1 MHRTRLCSWRG
12 IGAMVG
18 LFSGLALLAV
28 ATPALAADAP
38 ATSDVLGKLH
48 ESNQKEIA
56 MGKMAQ
62 KDGKSKEVTSY
73 GKMLVKD
80 HSAADKKVMALAKQE
95 KIELPTPTPEKADM
109 PMGAEFDAAFAKSMV
124 EDHKKDIDE
133 VTKARDNTTDEKLK
147 KLLTDML
154 PTLQKHED
162 KAQKIVDNEGKK

>member
-1 MHRTRLCSWRG
+1 MQKMTRLCS
-12 IGAMVG
+12 
-18 LFSGLALLAV
+18 LFGFSTALALG
-28 ATPALAADAP
+28 TPGLAADSPTTA
-38 ATSDVLGKLH
+38 DVLGQVH

-62 KDGKSKEVTSY
+62 KNGKSKQVTGF
-73 GKMLVKD
+73 GKTLVKD

-95 KIELPTPTPEKADM
+95 KIDLPAPSAAKDDM
-109 PMGAEFDAAFAKSMV
+109 PMGPDFDTTFARSMV
-124 EDHKKDIDE
+124 EDHKKDIAD

-162 KAQKIVDNEGKK
+162 IAQKIVDGTDKK